1 MKLEVM
7 NGTEVRFE
15 NEMMIIKAQKDTN
28 LFNAMS
34 GAWKCTTFP
43 YCYTKMTGD
52 FFARCRV
59 EVEFRSLYDLGA
71 LVIYENEDRW
81 IKLAFE
87 NSDIGAPA
95 IVSVVTEETSDDCN
109 GQSVEGNAVWLQI
122 CRQGDT
128 FALHY
133 SIDGLN
139 WKLVR
144 IFRLKMQDQV
154 MVGISA
160 QCPTGDGCVASFT
173 KLEIGENPYI
183 DIRGL
188 RRLGEQ

>member
-7 NGTEVRFE
+7 NGTEVRYE
-15 NEMMIIKAQKDTN
+15 NEKMIIQAQKDTN

-34 GAWKCTTFP
+34 GTWKCNTFP

-52 FFARCRV
+52 FLVRCRV
-59 EVEFRSLYDLGA
+59 EAEFKSLYDLGA

-87 NSDIGAPA
+87 NSDTGVPA

-109 GQSVEGNAVWLQI
+109 GQSIADNAVWLQI

-133 SIDGLN
+133 STDGLS

-144 IFRLKMQDQV
+144 IFRLKMQEQV

-160 QCPTGDGCVASFT
+160 QCPTGDGCAVSFSGVI
-173 KLEIGENPYI
+173 IGENPYI
-183 DIRGL
+183 DIRSL
-188 RRLGEQ
+188 RKQGE